1 MRERKEAVAQ
11 RINRDVV
18 KRYFVG
24 KKQTL
29 PIILMLVGVVTI
41 AVIVGIFLLIAGL
54 IWFLYNKFSADL
66 SGESEVDRAVQHEIN
81 NAKIRAMRKLN
92 IVDEQVQDVA
102 PVVVSGRGTEP
113 ETTALRKNIGVLAK
127 LGKVFKLK
135 GFKKK
140 KDEIEEDPEYRV
152 RIGSDNK
159 FRCSLL
165 SISVFL
171 FGQSQLYIYYCDIDL
186 CTGLVYR
193 EGTHEYFYCDINA
206 ISFAQ
211 EKEKIY
217 NFKKKKYQRVLFEC
231 VKIFASGCHHTAALA
246 ADGDRSVIDQ
256 EFAGMRT
263 LIRER
268 KNMR

>member
-1 MRERKEAVAQ
+1 MNERKDMVAH
-11 RINRDVV
+11 RINRDVI
-18 KRYFVG
+18 KRYFKG

-29 PIILMLVGVVTI
+29 PIILMVVGLATAAFV
-41 AVIVGIFLLIAGL
+41 VGIFLLIAGV

-66 SGESEVDRAVQHEIN
+66 SGQSEVDKAVQLEIN
-81 NAKIRAMRKLN
+81 RAKARAMRKLN
-92 IVDEQVQDVA
+92 VVDEQVQDVA

-113 ETTALRKNIGVLAK
+113 ESTAIRKNVSLLSK
-127 LGKVFKLK
+127 LVKAFKIKVFK
-135 GFKKK
+135 K
-140 KDEIEEDPEYRV
+140 KDDIEDDPEYMV
-152 RIGSDNK
+152 RIGSDNR

-193 EGTHEYFYCDINA
+193 EGTHEYFYSDINA
-206 ISFAQ
+206 ISFLQ
-211 EKEKIY
+211 EKEKVY
-217 NFKKKKYQRVLFEC
+217 NFKKKKYQRILFEC
-231 VKIFASGCHHTAALA
+231 VKIYASGCHHTAALA
-246 ADGDRSVIDQ
+246 ADGDRSVIEQ

>member
-1 MRERKEAVAQ
+1 MN
-11 RINRDVV
+11 RINREII
-18 KRYFVG
+18 KRYFKG

-29 PIILMLVGVVTI
+29 PIILMVVGLATAAFV
-41 AVIVGIFLLIAGL
+41 VGIFLLIAGL
-54 IWFLYNKFSADL
+54 VWFLYNKFSADL
-66 SGESEVDRAVQHEIN
+66 SGQSEVDKAVQHEISR
-81 NAKIRAMRKLN
+81 AKARAMRKLN
-92 IVDEQVQDVA
+92 VVDEQVQDVA

-113 ETTALRKNIGVLAK
+113 ESTAIRKNISLFSK
-127 LGKVFKLK
+127 LLKAFKIKVFK
-135 GFKKK
+135 K
-140 KDEIEEDPEYRV
+140 KDDIEDDPEYMV
-152 RIGSDNK
+152 RIGSDNR

-206 ISFAQ
+206 ISFLQ
-211 EKEKIY
+211 EKEKVY

-231 VKIFASGCHHTAALA
+231 VKIFANGCHHTAALA
-246 ADGDRSVIDQ
+246 ADGDRSVIEQ
-256 EFAGMRT
+256 EFAGMRN

>member
-1 MRERKEAVAQ
+1 MKERKELVAN
-11 RINRDVV
+11 RINRDVI

-29 PIILMLVGVVTI
+29 PIILMVVGVITI
-41 AVIVGIFLLIAGL
+41 AFVVGIFLLIAGVV
-54 IWFLYNKFSADL
+54 WFLYNKFSADL

-81 NAKIRAMRKLN
+81 RVKARALRKLN
-92 IVDEQVQDVA
+92 ILDEQVQDVE

-113 ETTALRKNIGVLAK
+113 ESTAIRKNISF
-127 LGKVFKLK
+127 LGKLMKAFK
-135 GFKKK
+135 FKILKK
-140 KDEIEEDPEYRV
+140 KDDIEDDPEYMV

-165 SISVFL
+165 SVSVFL
-171 FGQSQLYIYYCDIDL
+171 FGQSQLYIYYCDVDL

-206 ISFAQ
+206 ISFMQ
-211 EKEKIY
+211 EKEKVY
-217 NFKKKKYQRVLFEC
+217 NYKKKKYQRVLFEC
-231 VKIFASGCHHTAALA
+231 VKIFANGCHHTAALA
-246 ADGDRSVIDQ
+246 ADGDRSVIEQ
-256 EFAGMRT
+256 EFTGMRN

>member
-1 MRERKEAVAQ
+1 MRERTEAVAQ
-11 RINRDVV
+11 RINRDVI

-29 PIILMLVGVVTI
+29 PIILMLVGVATI
-41 AVIVGIFLLIAGL
+41 AVVVGIFLLIAGL

-66 SGESEVDRAVQHEIN
+66 SGESEVDRAVQYEIN
-81 NAKIRAMRKLN
+81 RAKARAMKKLN
-92 IVDEQVQDVA
+92 ILDEQVQDVA
-102 PVVVSGRGTEP
+102 PVVVSGRATEP
-113 ETTALRKNIGVLAK
+113 ETTAIRKNIGFLAK
-127 LGKVFKLK
+127 LAKAFK
-135 GFKKK
+135 FKALKK
-140 KDEIEEDPEYRV
+140 KDDIEDDPEYMV
-152 RIGSDNK
+152 RIGSDNR

-231 VKIFASGCHHTAALA
+231 VKIFASGCHHTASLA

-256 EFAGMRT
+256 EFAGMRS